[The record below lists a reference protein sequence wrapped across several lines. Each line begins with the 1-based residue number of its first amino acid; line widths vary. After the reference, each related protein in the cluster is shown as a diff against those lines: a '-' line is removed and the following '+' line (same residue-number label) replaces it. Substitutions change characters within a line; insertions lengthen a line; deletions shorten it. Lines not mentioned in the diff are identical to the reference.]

1 MIADI
6 FTIFGGIFSSL
17 VTFLGF
23 ILLIILFTSSIFTV
37 GISNLIAGESMWFL
51 MFIMLL

>member
-23 ILLIILFTSSIFTV
+23 ILLIILFTSSIFTA
-37 GISNLIAGESMWFL
+37 GISNLIAGESTWFL

>member
-51 MFIMLL
+51 ILFHIV